1 MSKFYNTKEVAEIL
15 GVSDR
20 SVRRYL
26 NTYFSFE
33 NKAFSVSEK
42 MLDVIKSEYI
52 GQGADKV
59 RTAADS
65 YREHND
71 ETEPIGQGADSDRT
85 GADSHEY
92 NDDFDVIEG
101 FTTEEYQEFQKRLIE
116 YPILQK
122 DLEYHRESA
131 KSHQRQMELILR
143 NLEQRNFIEANDK
156 NLNIDK

>member
-1 MSKFYNTKEVAEIL
+1 MSKFYNTKEIAKIL
-15 GVSDR
+15 GVTDR

-26 NTYFSFE
+26 NTYFSFD

-42 MLDVIKSEYI
+42 MLDIIKSEYI
-52 GQGADKV
+52 GQVADRLRTGDESNEYKGTTKHLERTADK
-59 RTAADS
+59 T
-65 YREHND
+65 
-71 ETEPIGQGADSDRT
+71 RT
-85 GADSHEY
+85 GADNNEY
-92 NDDFDVIEG
+92 EENFDVIEG

-116 YPILQK
+116 YPMLQK

-156 NLNIDK
+156 SLNIKK